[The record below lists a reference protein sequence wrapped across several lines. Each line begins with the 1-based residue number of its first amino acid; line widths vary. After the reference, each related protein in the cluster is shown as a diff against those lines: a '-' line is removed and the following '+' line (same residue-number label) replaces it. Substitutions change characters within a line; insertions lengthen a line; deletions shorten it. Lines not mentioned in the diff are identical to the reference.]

1 MADRKWKDR
10 LIGFVCGTLAVLSIL
25 VLTGMADTPRVGR
38 YQISAWTRGQ
48 FVGAMI
54 VDTVTGVVKYVDS
67 TTENVPFEKL
77 K

>member
-1 MADRKWKDR
+1 MAARKWKDR
-10 LIGFVCGTLAVLSIL
+10 LIGFVCGTLAVLGIL

>member
-1 MADRKWKDR
+1 MAYRKWKDR
-10 LIGFVCGTLAVLSIL
+10 MIGFICGGLVVLGIL
-25 VLTGMADTPRVGR
+25 VLTGMTNTPEVGR